1 MTKRTTCN
9 PIHTTDDHG
18 TPIVLVPLAS
28 HPIPAQV
35 DAEDFD
41 RLIAQGVSLF
51 WTLNWSGTG
60 YPYVRCSNPRV
71 AGHLTTVARLI
82 LNVGPGRVVKYR
94 DGNRLNLRRSNLWV
108 ANGPAKGQ
116 SPSESAIRDQQARQD
131 RSFRALLREAEM
143 HWAD

>member
-1 MTKRTTCN
+1 M
-9 PIHTTDDHG
+9 
-18 TPIVLVPLAS
+18 
-28 HPIPAQV
+28 
-35 DAEDFD
+35 
-41 RLIAQGVSLF
+41 
-51 WTLNWSGTG
+51 
-60 YPYVRCSNPRV
+60 
-71 AGHLTTVARLI
+71 
-82 LNVGPGRVVKYR
+82 KYR